1 MSDVTIKN
9 PENLKMDSRIEYTL
23 RCIKEALAKREHSVP
38 NLNVT
43 GFLRGATFYNSLSRT
58 GTKIRL
64 SWAADQFTFT
74 DSKYMQG
81 IQLYD
86 SYTGMYI
93 GLVSVFDISALHR
106 SENSSCCTPPRS
118 CDGKLDSIVIAVTS
132 PHIEMHINSYKSIK

>member
-9 PENLKMDSRIEYTL
+9 PENLKVDSRIEYTL

-58 GTKIRL
+58 GTKIKL

-74 DSKYMQG
+74 DSK
-81 IQLYD
+81 
-86 SYTGMYI
+86 
-93 GLVSVFDISALHR
+93 
-106 SENSSCCTPPRS
+106 
-118 CDGKLDSIVIAVTS
+118 
-132 PHIEMHINSYKSIK
+132 